1 MVSAVGWDLC
11 VDLMWELKGKLVLD
25 LGLDWWSDGISKVT
39 CLIVLDL
46 LDLRQDLMMLDLLDT
61 WLDA

>member
-1 MVSAVGWDLC
+1 M
-11 VDLMWELKGKLVLD
+11 LD